1 MYLEKRT
8 LATIVVLFLTIVGGI
23 ALVTFAP
30 SGQKAND
37 AVIRQNERSV
47 TPAATNPNQQ

>member
-8 LATIVVLFLTIVGGI
+8 LATVVVLFVVIAGGI

-30 SGQKAND
+30 SGQRAND
-37 AVIRQNERSV
+37 EVIKQNEQSV
-47 TPAATNPNQQ
+47 TPAAPNPNQQ